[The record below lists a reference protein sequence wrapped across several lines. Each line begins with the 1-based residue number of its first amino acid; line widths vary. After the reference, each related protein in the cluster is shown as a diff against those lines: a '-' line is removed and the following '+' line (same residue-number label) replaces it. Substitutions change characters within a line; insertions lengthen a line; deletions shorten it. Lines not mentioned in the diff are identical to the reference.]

1 MEFDDEDDISKAISG
16 AIETHGMP
24 GEAPSEPVAD
34 KTTDAPEAKA
44 PAAKPAD
51 DGRARDETGKFVKQ
65 EAPPVAEDKQKS
77 AAPET
82 GTAAQ
87 PQAASVPA
95 VAAIPAPTNWKGAG
109 KIEWANLPKDIQ
121 QQISEDYANVSKT
134 QAELQQFKSA
144 IDDGRAQVLAANY
157 GSVSQGLQN
166 LFALSDFASKN
177 PTGFTLWFAQQR
189 GIDLTQ
195 LVQGAGQ
202 GQQQQGQ
209 ADASHPLMARISQLE
224 TQLQQFSQQQTQS
237 QSSVLQSEID
247 RFASDPAHPY
257 FNDVRPEMAALM
269 NQGSAK
275 TLGEA
280 YEMAV
285 WAKPNIRNSLLET
298 ERKKAFEA
306 NAAKVVQA
314 SNAAVSI
321 TGSPTGGK
329 TPPADEPET
338 DLENLVRRNYD
349 RVIAA

>member
-1 MEFDDEDDISKAISG
+1 MDFEDDDLSKAISES
-16 AIETHGMP
+16 IDTHGLP
-24 GEAPSEPVAD
+24 GEAPSAPVAD
-34 KTTDAPEAKA
+34 KTAGAPEAAA
-44 PAAKPAD
+44 PAAKSAD
-51 DGRARDETGKFVKQ
+51 EGRARDETGKFVKQ
-65 EAPPVAEDKQKS
+65 EAPPAAEDKTKL

-87 PQAASVPA
+87 PQAAPSIA
-95 VAAIPAPTNWKGAG
+95 EIAAPTNWKGAG
-109 KIEWANLPKDIQ
+109 KIAWAALSKDVQ
-121 QQISEDYANVSKT
+121 QQISEDYAGHTKT
-134 QAELQQFKSA
+134 RAELQQFKSA
-144 IDDGRAQVLAANY
+144 IGDDRAQLLAANY

-177 PTGFTLWFAQQR
+177 PTGFSLWFAQQR

-209 ADASHPLMARISQLE
+209 ADASHPMMARISQLE
-224 TQLQQFSQQQTQS
+224 TQLQQFTQQQNQS
-237 QSSVLQSEID
+237 HTSVLQSEIE
-247 RFASDPAHPY
+247 RFAADPSHPY
-257 FNDVRPEMAALM
+257 FNDVRPAMAALM
-269 NQGSAK
+269 NSGEAK
-275 TLGEA
+275 TLSEA
-280 YEMAV
+280 YDAAV
-285 WAKPNIRNSLLET
+285 WAKPNIRTSLLEA

-338 DLENLVRRNYD
+338 DLEATIRKNVERAF
-349 RVIAA
+349 AA